1 MGGLSICWSFF
12 NSITV
17 DQVSCIVKYAN
28 SLNSSN
34 TLLSRSC
41 LLQLKKIPCPS
52 FIVLTCTQL
61 NWVKVNITNSS
72 RFCLNVNCLH
82 YNTFMTIIGRLG
94 AKKVKMLIKSL
105 FSLKMSNIV
114 ERKFMFSFISSLD
127 YNESQDH
134 KRKQKLIWLINFSTK
149 EKLFEAIVL
158 KDSYKIHSHLVLW
171 CE

>member
-1 MGGLSICWSFF
+1 
-12 NSITV
+12 
-17 DQVSCIVKYAN
+17 
-28 SLNSSN
+28 
-34 TLLSRSC
+34 
-41 LLQLKKIPCPS
+41 
-52 FIVLTCTQL
+52 
-61 NWVKVNITNSS
+61 
-72 RFCLNVNCLH
+72 
-82 YNTFMTIIGRLG
+82 MTIIGRLG

-134 KRKQKLIWLINFSTK
+134 KRKQKLIWLLNFSTK

-158 KDSYKIHSHLVLW
+158 KDSYKIHSHLVFW